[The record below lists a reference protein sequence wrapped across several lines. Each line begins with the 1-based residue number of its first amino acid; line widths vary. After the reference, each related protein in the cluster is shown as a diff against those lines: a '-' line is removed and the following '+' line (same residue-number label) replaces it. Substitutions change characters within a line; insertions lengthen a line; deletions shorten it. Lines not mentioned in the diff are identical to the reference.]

1 MTGLEADST
10 PETVAWG
17 KREEPRLTQSFS
29 TAMGL
34 QQLSLLRPSFQNSPW
49 VKKRHTCLLVLG
61 EKKGRNAG
69 RAEESSFQSKKEQQD
84 NKCIHFSHHSPL
96 KITKTKCLPSLKRSD
111 RAWSRD
117 KPTSVLVKYSN
128 SSSSKAQG
136 SWICFPHGSN

>member
-17 KREEPRLTQSFS
+17 KREEPRLTAELLHS
-29 TAMGL
+29 TGL
-34 QQLSLLRPSFQNSPW
+34 QQLSLLQVFSEFS
-49 VKKRHTCLLVLG
+49 LG
-61 EKKGRNAG
+61 QEMAHLFAGSWGKKGRNAG